1 MSVNSDPRSV
11 PTLISDLAQQVT
23 TLMQTEVRLL
33 RAEMSEKLGQLGS
46 GAAEVAAGA
55 ICLLAAL
62 LVLLQA
68 LVIAIARIGADPA
81 DPAIQNSGIGMGWA
95 SLIVG
100 VVVAGIGAFL
110 VRNGTKNLSPS
121 NLTPERTQEQ
131 LSRDAQV
138 VKEQIR

>member
-1 MSVNSDPRSV
+1 MSMSTDPRSV

-68 LVIAIARIGADPA
+68 LVVGVAQIGDM
-81 DPAIQNSGIGMGWA
+81 GVGWA

-100 VVVAGIGAFL
+100 VVIAVIGALL
-110 VRNGTKNLSPS
+110 VKAGSSNLSPS
-121 NLTPERTQEQ
+121 NLAPERTQEQ
-131 LSRDAQV
+131 LKRDAQV
-138 VKEQIR
+138 AKEQVR

>member
-1 MSVNSDPRSV
+1 MSVSTDPRSV
-11 PTLISDLAQQVT
+11 PALISDLAQQVT

-62 LVLLQA
+62 MVLLQA
-68 LVIAIARIGADPA
+68 LVIGVSRIGDM
-81 DPAIQNSGIGMGWA
+81 GMGWA

-100 VVVAGIGAFL
+100 VVVAVIGAVL
-110 VRNGTKNLSPS
+110 VKTGTSNLSPS

-131 LSRDAQV
+131 LKRDAQV
-138 VKEQIR
+138 AKEQMQ